1 MRLCSTCFA
10 VKEKRTRNSECVGT
24 GRWPAGRPPG
34 LDRTRPSRPLG
45 VWRCRL
51 ARTPRCSPGRS
62 SSARG
67 QCRASHGRAVYH
79 HRGTEAVR
87 RRDGCVTRGSCEMAA
102 AACRRESM
110 ATPASVP
117 FCFGLAL
124 LEIVKLQTLEYNS
137 KIPKYKS
144 CRAII
149 GVYFHKVQPMFW

>member
-1 MRLCSTCFA
+1 
-10 VKEKRTRNSECVGT
+10 
-24 GRWPAGRPPG
+24 
-34 LDRTRPSRPLG
+34 
-45 VWRCRL
+45 
-51 ARTPRCSPGRS
+51 
-62 SSARG
+62 
-67 QCRASHGRAVYH
+67 
-79 HRGTEAVR
+79 
-87 RRDGCVTRGSCEMAA
+87 VTRGSCEMAA

-149 GVYFHKVQPMFW
+149 GVYFSQSTTYVLVNRLTAKT